1 MSLDHTAIYK
11 AYAGIVYCI
20 DGNVAFDKDN
30 NPVTLDQSKIDAARA
45 TLDAEYASL
54 EYSRKRSEQYVS
66 IQEQLDL
73 LWHDIDEGKLDKTGG
88 FYNAIKGIKDRN
100 PKPSS

>member
-30 NPVTLDQSKIDAARA
+30 NPVTLDQNKIDAAKQK
-45 TLDAEYASL
+45 EC
-54 EYSRKRSEQYVS
+54 V
-66 IQEQLDL
+66 
-73 LWHDIDEGKLDKTGG
+73 
-88 FYNAIKGIKDRN
+88 
-100 PKPSS
+100 